1 MTLNKFFCRLP
12 LAVVLCAT
20 TPFLYASEHAELN
33 GHVEGGMEYDSN
45 LTVDE
50 LNRSS
55 DSSDEAWVYDAGL
68 EAILKPTKALNLT
81 MGYSLSG
88 SRYQS
93 NDEFDQ
99 DIHLASADLSFDF
112 DPVTLGTS
120 YHYSRATLASD
131 PFLDFKR
138 ASVYLGSLV
147 GEDVYVMASL
157 QDKSKDFEEGNVRD
171 ADIRGVSVDAF
182 FFFNEAR
189 SHLLIGVDGDQEDAS
204 ADAYDNRL
212 VRVRVSLAHK
222 FQAAGRE
229 NRLRLKWR
237 YENQEYDE
245 VSIAPS
251 DPLLNN
257 PLTEDLQERTSDQRI
272 DKAYIVE
279 AGWRVGLTEVLS
291 LEPRISYGHYTSNV
305 ESANYDKTVAGVT
318 LRAGF

>member
-1 MTLNKFFCRLP
+1 MKLKKTIYRLP
-12 LAVVLCAT
+12 LAAALCAT
-20 TPFLYASEHAELN
+20 TTFLHASEYAELN
-33 GHVEGGMEYDSN
+33 GHVEGGMEYDST

-55 DSSDEAWVYDAGL
+55 DSSDEAWVFDAGL
-68 EAILKPTKALNLT
+68 EAILKPTKAVNLT
-81 MGYSLSG
+81 LGYSLSG
-88 SRYQS
+88 SRYQTY
-93 NDEFDQ
+93 DEFDQ
-99 DIHLASADLSFDF
+99 DIHLASADLSYDF
-112 DPVTLGTS
+112 DPVTFGTS
-120 YHYSRATLASD
+120 YHYSRATLATD

-157 QDKSKDFEEGNVRD
+157 QDKSKNFEEGNARD
-171 ADIRGVSVDAF
+171 ADIRGASVDAF

-189 SHLLIGVDGDQEDAS
+189 SHLLIGVDGDQEDAN

-212 VRVRVSLAHK
+212 IRVRVSLAHK
-222 FQAAGRE
+222 FQMAGQE

-237 YENQEYDE
+237 YENREYDE

-257 PLTEDLQERTSDQRI
+257 PFTEDLRERTSDQRL
-272 DKAYIVE
+272 DRVYIVE
-279 AGWRVGLTEVLS
+279 AGWRIGLTEVLS

-305 ESANYDKTVAGVT
+305 ESADYDKTVAGIT